1 MFLSRP
7 PTTCTHNVQFL
18 LAVSERLISLKCFLE
33 TTPQVLK
40 RIKYRFFFFHP
51 NFCCPGRDRTADFRL
66 ALRLRWLQTGARGA
80 LHGAVRYQLPMLR
93 RENAAERLTEHN
105 SAHSGAALPPSRSA
119 LLQKCCPIE
128 TFIMSNYIS
137 FNV

>member
-40 RIKYRFFFFHP
+40 RIKYRFFLP
-51 NFCCPGRDRTADFRL
+51 PELLLPWTRPDSR
-66 ALRLRWLQTGARGA
+66 LQTGVASPLVADGSTRGFARGGEIPTA
-80 LHGAVRYQLPMLR
+80 DAPARERRRAFDRTQLRSLWCC
-93 RENAAERLTEHN
+93 AASLEI
-105 SAHSGAALPPSRSA
+105 RSFA
-119 LLQKCCPIE
+119 K
-128 TFIMSNYIS
+128 MSN
-137 FNV
+137 VAQLKHL